1 MKKMIKKNTNLQ
13 SKSEFLKN
21 LDTNVEKPR
30 GVVNYLNFQIKTLDN
45 IRYYFENEAIL
56 KVRSIT
62 DIDNNK
68 IVKEMINSGD
78 LEYIGR
84 GILIDTSWA
93 QNDFLIRQLVL
104 KTGIYSGST
113 ALYLW
118 GLSDEY
124 PYQSYMTF
132 KRGYKLPNRLKEWTD
147 GVVVRQSNPD
157 ILNSFVEKKSVEGT
171 KYQIELYSKE
181 RALVDVLK
189 EGISSDVIN
198 TAYRRY
204 LKSDKAGVNK
214 LLLTAKKLGSF
225 EKVRNRLEIMI

>member
-1 MKKMIKKNTNLQ
+1 MLKRNENFQ
-13 SKSEFLKN
+13 SNSDVSK
-21 LDTNVEKPR
+21 DKPR
-30 GVVNYLNFQIKTLDN
+30 GVVSYLNFRIKTLDN
-45 IRYYFENEAIL
+45 IRDYFENEAIL

-62 DIDNNK
+62 DIENNK
-68 IVKEMINSGD
+68 ILKEMIDSGD

-84 GILIDTSWA
+84 GILVDTSWA
-93 QNDFLIRQLVL
+93 QNDFLIRQLIL

-124 PYQSYMTF
+124 PYQSYMNF
-132 KRGYKLPNRLKEWTD
+132 KRGYKLPTRFQEWTD
-147 GVVVRQSNPD
+147 GVVVRQNNPD
-157 ILNSFVEKKSVEGT
+157 ILNSFVEQKSVDGT
-171 KYQIELYSKE
+171 GYQIELYSKE

-189 EGISSDVIN
+189 EGTSSDVIN
-198 TAYRRY
+198 IAYRRY
-204 LKSDKAGVNK
+204 LKNNKAGVNK